1 MKRIFHI
8 FAAIVATT
16 VAVSSCNKDE
26 SKAVLELKSVT
37 ATEFTS
43 DGGLGT
49 ALFEC
54 GGAVLNATSSAPDWL
69 RVSVANSAVLF
80 SVFSHTGDSPR
91 SAVITVSA
99 EGVPSVDI
107 TVNQSAF
114 KGIVVSSESLSFS
127 DTERSSLALVHCTCD
142 YEVAIREN
150 PDNIFS
156 FAKGESGVTFSVSR
170 SQGRKSYTGRAVIT
184 PSDKSIEPVYITLNL
199 ARKSDW
205 YYLLGTWKVAK
216 NTDATADRSDFIF
229 SSQSP
234 LESFEVAIQKD
245 ELVSRPFTAEFV
257 DGKVRIGIQ
266 GFSIDSE
273 ANRYYSIHYNGCTVT
288 NPSAWYIFSAAGA
301 AAWDAEPVF
310 DENSRTVTLS
320 FSTANLGNGNVPKQ
334 LNIWWSTGRYF
345 GFTSKIVS
353 YTDLVL
359 TKEYTE

>member
-8 FAAIVATT
+8 FT
-16 VAVSSCNKDE
+16 VAAVALIAASSCNKE
-26 SKAVLELKSVT
+26 EAQAVLELKSVT

-43 DGGLGT
+43 EGGLGT
-49 ALFEC
+49 AQFEC
-54 GGAVLNATSSAPDWL
+54 GGASLTATSSNPDWL

-80 SVFSHTGDSPR
+80 NVFSYTGDSPR

-107 TVNQSAF
+107 TITQAAF
-114 KGIVVSSESLSFS
+114 SGIVLSTTTVNLSDSETSVLS
-127 DTERSSLALVHCTCD
+127 LVHCTSD
-142 YEVAIREN
+142 YTVSIQEN

-156 FAKGESGVTFSVSR
+156 ATKGESGVTFSVNR
-170 SQGRKSYTGRAVIT
+170 AQGRKAYTGRAVIT
-184 PSDKSIEPVYITLNL
+184 PSDKSIDPVYVTLNL
-199 ARKSDW
+199 QKKSDW

-216 NTDATADRSDFIF
+216 NIDDTADKSDFVF
-229 SSQSP
+229 SAQSP
-234 LESFEVAIQKD
+234 LESFSVAIQKG
-245 ELVSRPFTAEFV
+245 ELADRPFTAEFV

-266 GFSIDSE
+266 GFSIDSA
-273 ANRYYSIHYNGCTVT
+273 ANKYYSIHYNGSTT
-288 NPSAWYIFSAAGA
+288 NSPSGWFIFSSVGA

-310 DENSRTVTLS
+310 DESSHTITLS
-320 FSTANLGNGNVPKQ
+320 FMKAELGNTNVPKQ
-334 LNIWWSTGRYF
+334 LNIWWSTGKYF